1 MLRDTPDL
9 MLISVRI
16 IQQKD
21 SAIFAILPK
30 IVALFVI
37 CNAIVNSGN

>member
-16 IQQKD
+16 IQQKEKMY
-21 SAIFAILPK
+21 STIFAILPR
-30 IVALFVI
+30 IVPLFVI
-37 CNAIVNSGN
+37 CNAI